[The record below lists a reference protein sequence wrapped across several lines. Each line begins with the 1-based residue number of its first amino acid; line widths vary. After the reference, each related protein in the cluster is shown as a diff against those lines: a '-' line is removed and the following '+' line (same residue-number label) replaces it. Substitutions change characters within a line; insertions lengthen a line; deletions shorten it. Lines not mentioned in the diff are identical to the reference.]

1 MGSTVSLFAA
11 RSPAS
16 CFAARS
22 LASRLGLRSLA
33 STSRLGLRSLASR
46 LGLQPLASRLGF
58 LSRFDLFLSCFECTF
73 FVNGMASMGSEG
85 ILVVCSDGLIGYD
98 DAYL

>member
-1 MGSTVSLFAA
+1 LDGCKLGSKRVAW
-11 RSPAS
+11 
-16 CFAARS
+16 
-22 LASRLGLRSLA
+22 
-33 STSRLGLRSLASR
+33 
-46 LGLQPLASRLGF
+46 LQSF

-85 ILVVCSDGLIGYD
+85 ILVVFSDGLIGYD

>member
-1 MGSTVSLFAA
+1 MGSA
-11 RSPAS
+11 RFIAS
-16 CFAARS
+16 FLSSCD
-22 LASRLGLRSLA
+22 LDGCKLGSKRVA
-33 STSRLGLRSLASR
+33 W
-46 LGLQPLASRLGF
+46 LQSF
-58 LSRFDLFLSCFECTF
+58 LSRFDLFLSCFECTS